1 MDQQSME
8 LVLEIRRL
16 REELTKAKAEYEN
29 LYKNYAG
36 LKSAYSRLQQK
47 YSFRKSNGKGRRR
60 EMQRTDERSFCFEGE
75 VRGQSRTQSHV
86 TYKRQDRGGEIIKK
100 PVAGCHKKRRDVIY
114 EE

>member
-1 MDQQSME
+1 
-8 LVLEIRRL
+8 
-16 REELTKAKAEYEN
+16 
-29 LYKNYAG
+29 
-36 LKSAYSRLQQK
+36 
-47 YSFRKSNGKGRRR
+47 
-60 EMQRTDERSFCFEGE
+60 MQRTDERSFCFEGE